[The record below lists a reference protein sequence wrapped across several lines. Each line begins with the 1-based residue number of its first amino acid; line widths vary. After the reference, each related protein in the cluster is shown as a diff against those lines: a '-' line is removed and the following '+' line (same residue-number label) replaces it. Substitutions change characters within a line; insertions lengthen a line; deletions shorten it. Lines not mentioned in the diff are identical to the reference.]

1 MDSGPVFIPFAIN
14 PWDEIVPNLWMGGMY
29 FGPAMTPCAP
39 ENQFDV
45 VISMAG
51 KGGLGTRVTYPGV
64 LVHSFF
70 IDDGIL
76 GLGEL
81 ELVQE
86 AVGLLVGH
94 VAQGRKVLVRCQMG
108 YNRSGLVVALA
119 LLQLDCSPAAEVIEL
134 IRAKRGRW
142 ALCNEWFV
150 KLIEDR

>member
-1 MDSGPVFIPFAIN
+1 VNEDRFIPFAIN
-14 PWDEIVPNLWMGGMY
+14 PWDEIIPNLWMGGMY
-29 FGPAMTPCAP
+29 YSSSMIPCVP
-39 ENQFDV
+39 EDQFDV

-76 GLGEL
+76 GPGEL

-86 AVGLLVGH
+86 AVDLVMGH
-94 VAQGRKVLVRCQMG
+94 MVQGRKVLVRCQMG
-108 YNRSGLVVALA
+108 YNRSGLVVALV
-119 LLQLDCSPAAEVIEL
+119 LRKLSHCTPAEIVDL
-134 IRAKRGRW
+134 IRERRSQW